1 MRNIFLSKL
10 IAYLIPIKNKSLK
23 YNYLRDFSVLGVG
36 IEPTLQR
43 NTSLSRARL
52 PIPPSEPL
60 WTANI
65 VLVYLFLQL
74 FFQLFTELFLTYR
87 KPNIYLL
94 VIVFQLHHENLND
107 VKYA

>member
-1 MRNIFLSKL
+1 M
-10 IAYLIPIKNKSLK
+10 
-23 YNYLRDFSVLGVG
+23 G

-65 VLVYLFLQL
+65 LLVYL
-74 FFQLFTELFLTYR
+74 FFQLFFKVFTELILTYR

-94 VIVFQLHHENLND
+94 VIFLESHRENLNN
-107 VKYA
+107 VKYE

>member
-1 MRNIFLSKL
+1 MS
-10 IAYLIPIKNKSLK
+10 AKNKIKKVENQIINNL
-23 YNYLRDFSVLGVG
+23 FSVLGMG

-65 VLVYLFLQL
+65 VLVYLFFQL
-74 FFQLFTELFLTYR
+74 FFKLFTELFLTYR

-94 VIVFQLHHENLND
+94 VIDSQLHHENPND
-107 VKYA
+107 AKYV